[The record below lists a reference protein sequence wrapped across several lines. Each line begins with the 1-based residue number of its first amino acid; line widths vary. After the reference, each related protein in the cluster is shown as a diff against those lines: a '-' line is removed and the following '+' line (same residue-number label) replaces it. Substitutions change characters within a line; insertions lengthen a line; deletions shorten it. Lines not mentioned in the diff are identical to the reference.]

1 MICVI
6 EVSSR
11 RVVEL
16 ARRSSAWMS
25 ALSSCPL
32 PFESMCGFISPTGS
46 EAVMQP
52 ARLRNFS
59 TVPLTGVV
67 GGVRA
72 ASCVAFGSVHAVVER
87 VTWLEREAVLRAAGR
102 GDLVVVGVF
111 EVWHGE
117 AGLTH
122 SCKKRFGLGGTARMG
137 RD

>member
-1 MICVI
+1 
-6 EVSSR
+6 
-11 RVVEL
+11 
-16 ARRSSAWMS
+16 
-25 ALSSCPL
+25 
-32 PFESMCGFISPTGS
+32 
-46 EAVMQP
+46 MQP

-87 VTWLEREAVLRAAGR
+87 VMWLEREAVLRAAGR

-117 AGLTH
+117 AGLTCAFLQKTVRAWRDG
-122 SCKKRFGLGGTARMG
+122 SNGQRLGAR
-137 RD
+137 